1 MSSHKNSLSTRKDI
15 VFWVSIKDVLFISC
29 AYMTNHLNGFAIR
42 RKQLMPLLLLLQF
55 APPLMA
61 VSQLFHPSRIQM
73 RWKGADGKPYLYF
86 DAVRNAHPDIRFAMN
101 AGMFTK
107 AYGPVGLYIENGKEL
122 RPVKISRNQKV
133 NFGIQPQGVFFIRN
147 GQAAVASIPCKTT
160 GMTYATQSA
169 PMLVINGKINRNLPQ
184 GNLIVRNGV
193 GVRKDGKVFFAVKWM
208 RFREFAKFF
217 IDNQCV
223 NALYLDGGVSEKWE
237 KGDLFATNGGPF
249 GPMIVAF

>member
-1 MSSHKNSLSTRKDI
+1 MTSPSKAFPSATKNLKLWISL
-15 VFWVSIKDVLFISC
+15 L
-29 AYMTNHLNGFAIR
+29 YFA
-42 RKQLMPLLLLLQF
+42 LPLI
-55 APPLMA
+55 AT
-61 VSQLFHPSRIQM
+61 SQLFDPSRIQM
-73 RWKGADGKPYLYF
+73 LWKSADGKPYLYF
-86 DAVRNAHPDIRFAMN
+86 DAVRKAHPDIRFAMN

-107 AYGPVGLYIENGKEL
+107 AYSPVGLYIEKGKEL
-122 RPVKISRNQKV
+122 RPVKISRNRNV

-147 GQAAVASIPCKTT
+147 GKAGVASIPCKTK

-169 PMLVINGKINRNLPQ
+169 PMLVINGKINPNLPD

-208 RFREFAKFF
+208 RFREFAQFF

-249 GPMIVAF
+249 GPMIVVY

>member
-1 MSSHKNSLSTRKDI
+1 
-15 VFWVSIKDVLFISC
+15 
-29 AYMTNHLNGFAIR
+29 
-42 RKQLMPLLLLLQF
+42 
-55 APPLMA
+55 
-61 VSQLFHPSRIQM
+61 M

-86 DAVRNAHPDIRFAMN
+86 DAVRKAHPDIRFAMN

-107 AYGPVGLYIENGKEL
+107 TYGPVGLYIENGKEL
-122 RPVKISRNQKV
+122 RPVKISRNRKV

-147 GQAAVASIPCKTT
+147 GQASVASIPCKTT
-160 GMTYATQSA
+160 EMTYATQSA

-193 GVRKDGKVFFAVKWM
+193 GIRKDGKVFFAVKWM
-208 RFREFAKFF
+208 RFREFAQFF

>member
-1 MSSHKNSLSTRKDI
+1 MTSPHKAFPFAAK
-15 VFWVSIKDVLFISC
+15 
-29 AYMTNHLNGFAIR
+29 HLNLRLSLLCFA
-42 RKQLMPLLLLLQF
+42 L
-55 APPLMA
+55 PLMA

-86 DAVRNAHPDIRFAMN
+86 DAVRKAHPDIRFAMN

-122 RPVKISRNQKV
+122 RPVKISRNRKV

-147 GQAAVASIPCKTT
+147 GQAAVTSIPCKTT

-208 RFREFAKFF
+208 RFREFAQFF

-249 GPMIVAF
+249 GPMIIAF

>member
-1 MSSHKNSLSTRKDI
+1 
-15 VFWVSIKDVLFISC
+15 
-29 AYMTNHLNGFAIR
+29 MTNHLNGFAIR
-42 RKQLMPLLLLLQF
+42 RKQLLPLLLLLQF
-55 APPLMA
+55 ALPLMA
-61 VSQLFHPSRIQM
+61 VSQLFHPSRISM
-73 RWKGADGKPYLYF
+73 LWKGADGKPYLYF
-86 DAVRNAHPDIRFAMN
+86 DAVRKAHPDIRFAMN

-122 RPVKISRNQKV
+122 RPVKISRNRKV

-208 RFREFAKFF
+208 RFREFAQFF

-249 GPMIVAF
+249 GPMIIAF